1 MWRQD
6 NAFGYETMDD
16 LEITTEFLQE
26 IAETKSL
33 AVLDDPDRAEELRA
47 ALDRLKERASWLGER
62 FERRKTNKRLQQGEH
77 LNLMHQ
83 QM

>member
-1 MWRQD
+1 MWRRD

-16 LEITTEFLQE
+16 LEIATEFLKE
-26 IAETKSL
+26 VAETKSL
-33 AVLDDPDRAEELRA
+33 AALADPDRADELHA
-47 ALDRLKERASWLGER
+47 ALERLNERADWLGES
-62 FERRKTNKRLQQGEH
+62 FERRKTNERLQQGEH

>member
-26 IAETKSL
+26 VTETKSL
-33 AVLDDPDRAEELRA
+33 AMLDDPNRGDELRA
-47 ALDRLKERASWLGER
+47 ALERLKERASWLGEN
-62 FERRKTNKRLQQGEH
+62 FERRKANERLQQSEH
-77 LNLMHQ
+77 LTLMHQ
-83 QM
+83 QV